1 MAYDPSELAAIKVR
15 LYVLHSN
22 KTYYS
27 VIFENHIDISKF
39 IAFLYKLLNKIW
51 KSYVSGYWSQ
61 LPAKR
66 KLRQPPPQAPP

>member
-27 VIFENHIDISKF
+27 VIFENHIDSSKF
-39 IAFLYKLLNKIW
+39 IAFLYKLLNKI
-51 KSYVSGYWSQ
+51 
-61 LPAKR
+61 
-66 KLRQPPPQAPP
+66 